1 MDYFSQSQF
10 VSSELSGVLD
20 SLHLFLDS
28 LSTLVHTDPQKMIF
42 VDVSSDFLVYW
53 PLFGFS
59 EWETLAGNQRAKDV
73 EVRAHVCS
81 GQISLQRSLFTGFF
95 YQMWFWHLVCQSLP
109 LPLQFLASGCFPHP
123 FWLPLSQSCF
133 VNNLFV
139 KLFPVTPLGCAH
151 FFFLPLTL

>member
-59 EWETLAGNQRAKDV
+59 E
-73 EVRAHVCS
+73 
-81 GQISLQRSLFTGFF
+81 
-95 YQMWFWHLVCQSLP
+95 
-109 LPLQFLASGCFPHP
+109 
-123 FWLPLSQSCF
+123 
-133 VNNLFV
+133 
-139 KLFPVTPLGCAH
+139 
-151 FFFLPLTL
+151 